1 MNGPL
6 ASQGRR
12 EGTYEIS
19 NLVNGKPSWVS
30 NTQAI
35 WFVPKHKDWAIGYKS
50 KIGSSIRGISSLGNH
65 RTVDPDNIPGN
76 WWQYYSGNRWS
87 LSNAKDIIIQCI
99 GMLEY
104 ITSFC
109 YNNIKF
115 CSSIESALYQNPN
128 CLFIINV

>member
-35 WFVPKHKDWAIGYKS
+35 WFVPKHKDWAIGYQS
-50 KIGSSIRGISSLGNH
+50 KIGTSIRGISSLGNH

-87 LSNAKDIIIQCI
+87 LSNARDIIIQCI
-99 GMLEY
+99 GKLNLSVRT
-104 ITSFC
+104 IS
-109 YNNIKF
+109 NR
-115 CSSIESALYQNPN
+115 AL
-128 CLFIINV
+128 